1 MLYESIKKLVQY
13 GIDTGLT
20 PECERIYTTNLLLD
34 VFHEDNWEDVSCDL
48 TDLVLKDILADLLK
62 EAVTRGIIE
71 DSIGYR
77 DLFDTRL
84 MNCLLPR
91 PAQVQNDFW
100 RHYQVISGIRHSV
113 LYKFSQDSD
122 YIRRYRIK
130 KDRRWNVDTDY
141 GTLDITINL
150 SKPENVSESHCRCAR
165 MTSVSDLPEMSALY
179 GERRVCRTPRSPGQ
193 RESPHHSDHG
203 Q

>member
-91 PAQVQNDFW
+91 PAQV
-100 RHYQVISGIRHSV
+100 G
-113 LYKFSQDSD
+113 
-122 YIRRYRIK
+122 
-130 KDRRWNVDTDY
+130 
-141 GTLDITINL
+141 
-150 SKPENVSESHCRCAR
+150 
-165 MTSVSDLPEMSALY
+165 
-179 GERRVCRTPRSPGQ
+179 GQ
-193 RESPHHSDHG
+193 A
-203 Q
+203 

>member
-91 PAQVQNDFW
+91 PAQVQTTSGALSG
-100 RHYQVISGIRHSV
+100 ISGIRTQFY
-113 LYKFSQDSD
+113 YKFSQDSD
-122 YIRRYRIK
+122 YIR
-130 KDRRWNVDTDY
+130 
-141 GTLDITINL
+141 GTG
-150 SKPENVSESHCRCAR
+150 SK
-165 MTSVSDLPEMSALY
+165 
-179 GERRVCRTPRSPGQ
+179 RTADGM
-193 RESPHHSDHG
+193 
-203 Q
+203 

>member
-100 RHYQVISGIRHSV
+100 RHYQESPESATQFY
-113 LYKFSQDSD
+113 YKFSQDSD

-130 KDRRWNVDTDY
+130 KDPQMECRHRLRNTGYYHQSVQT
-141 GTLDITINL
+141 G
-150 SKPENVSESHCRCAR
+150 KRSESHCRCAQCFCFG
-165 MTSVSDLPEMSALY
+165 LPEMSALY
-179 GERRVCRTPRSPGQ
+179 GERGVCRAPRSPGQ